1 MSNEQ
6 KPLILAVDDEA
17 TNLQVLRQT
26 LAAEYRLKF
35 AKSGELALELI
46 SQERPDLILLDVMM
60 PGMTG
65 FEVCAKLKQ
74 NSGTAHIPII
84 FVTALSEE
92 FDEAKGFELGAVD
105 YITKPISPAIT
116 RARVKT
122 HLSLVSAA
130 ELKKAYVELMQR
142 LAQAAEYKDNET
154 GQHIAR
160 MSRYCYVLAKAY
172 GLSQEYAEDLMLAA
186 PMHDIGK
193 VGIADS
199 ILLKPGRLD
208 AQEYEIMKQHAE
220 LGANILAGSESKL
233 VRLAYLMAM
242 EHHEK
247 YDGSGYPKGLQGEEI
262 SIEGRICALA
272 DVFDALTSKRPY
284 KEAWPIEEA
293 MAFIQSQSGLHFDP
307 KLVALLAENLPEI
320 LKIKTQFD

>member
-1 MSNEQ
+1 MINDH

-17 TNLQVLRQT
+17 TNLQILKQT
-26 LAAEYRLKF
+26 LGNQYRMKF
-35 AKSGELALELI
+35 AKSGKLALELVDK
-46 SQERPDLILLDVMM
+46 ELPNLILLDVMM
-60 PGMTG
+60 PEMTG
-65 FEVCAKLKQ
+65 FEVCSKLKEDPT
-74 NSGTAHIPII
+74 TARIPVI

-92 FDEAKGFELGAVD
+92 FDEARGFELGGVD

-122 HLSLVSAA
+122 HLSLVSAT
-130 ELKKAYVELMQR
+130 ELKSAYVELMQR
-142 LAQAAEYKDNET
+142 LGQAAEYKDNET

-160 MSRYCYVLAKAY
+160 MSRYCFVLAKAC
-172 GLSQEYAEDLMLAA
+172 GLPEAYAEDLMLAA

-208 AQEYEIMKQHAE
+208 AEEYEVMKQHAE
-220 LGANILAGSESKL
+220 LGANILADSDSKL
-233 VRLAYLMAM
+233 VKLAYLMAM

-247 YDGSGYPKGLQGEEI
+247 FDGSGYPKGLKGEEI
-262 SIEGRICALA
+262 SLEGRICALA

-284 KEAWPIEEA
+284 KEAWPIEKA
-293 MAFIQSQSGLHFDP
+293 LAFIHSESGKHFDP
-307 KLVALLAENLPEI
+307 KLVELLDENLPEI
-320 LKIKTQFD
+320 LKIKAQYD

>member
-35 AKSGELALELI
+35 AKSGELALELT

-74 NSGTAHIPII
+74 NSRTAHIPII

-172 GLSQEYAEDLMLAA
+172 GLSEEYAEDLMLAA

-284 KEAWPIEEA
+284 KEAWPIEKA

-320 LKIKTQFD
+320 LKIKAQFD

>member
-320 LKIKTQFD
+320 LKIKAQFD